1 MPYLRYNDSYSNT
14 YQHEFLTSEEIAK
27 IFKVSEFSV
36 RRWVSEGKLKGLKIG
51 KAYRFTHNDLDDF
64 IKKFKYNERQ

>member
-14 YQHEFLTSEEIAK
+14 NQHEFMTSDEIAK

-36 RRWVSEGKLKGLKIG
+36 RRWVAEGKLKGLKIG
-51 KAYRFTHNDLDDF
+51 KAYRFTHKDIDNF
-64 IKKFKYNERQ
+64 INNSKNERQ